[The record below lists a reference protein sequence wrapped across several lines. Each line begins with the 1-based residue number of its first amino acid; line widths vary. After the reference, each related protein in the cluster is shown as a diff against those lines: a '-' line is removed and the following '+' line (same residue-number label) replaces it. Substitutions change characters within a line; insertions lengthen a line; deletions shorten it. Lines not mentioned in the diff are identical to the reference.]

1 MVESLTLRVQ
11 KLLDE
16 AQPVLG
22 LHQGG
27 IELVKITP
35 DHTVYLRFLGACQ
48 GCTLAEQTLNYG
60 LKELLM
66 LNIEEIKDVVAVDDQ
81 DPKHQPPFGSPFG
94 D

>member
-1 MVESLTLRVQ
+1 MGASLTQKVQ

-48 GCTLAEQTLNYG
+48 GCSLAEQTLNYG
-60 LKELLM
+60 LKELIM
-66 LNIEEIKDVVAVDDQ
+66 LNLEEIKDVISVDNQ
-81 DPKHQPPFGSPFG
+81 NAKHQPPFGSPFT